1 MIDTYKI
8 VSLYC
13 FSQIAEKKLSK
24 LRDKLE
30 KFEGKGLTGLLLSL
44 IHI

>member
-1 MIDTYKI
+1 MNDTYKI

-13 FSQIAEKKLSK
+13 FSRISEKKLSN

-30 KFEGKGLTGLLLSL
+30 KFEGKGLTGL
-44 IHI
+44 